1 MWCKM
6 YLISQKVSRGASAEL
21 WRAGVERSVI
31 VVVVSD
37 LNLVA
42 VSAASSAPFIVLV
55 VVVKVQRG
63 DVFAEHDH
71 ISIRR

>member
-1 MWCKM
+1 M

-42 VSAASSAPFIVLV
+42 VSAASSAPFIVV

-71 ISIRR
+71 ISIHR

>member
-55 VVVKVQRG
+55 VVKVQRG

>member
-42 VSAASSAPFIVLV
+42 VSAASSAPFIVV